1 MGGVWSLMSAGS
13 LWRAQSVSGHPGG
26 LKSPGVTRVLTK
38 YQARPGQS
46 TNMSLFMSRAGGSK
60 KEEAKYRKEVRQL
73 TFLLQFDPTP
83 LSPGHFWTQV
93 CFTEKGSQKK
103 SKKGVS
109 IQVWTENIMNPWP
122 SDRYNY

>member
-13 LWRAQSVSGHPGG
+13 LWRAQSVSGQPGG

-73 TFLLQFDPTP
+73 TFFYNSIP
-83 LSPGHFWTQV
+83 LPSPPDISGLKCV
-93 CFTEKGSQKK
+93 LPKRVPKRNPKKGSQFK
-103 SKKGVS
+103 SGRK
-109 IQVWTENIMNPWP
+109 I
-122 SDRYNY
+122 